1 MAAIIN
7 HSCNGNASR
16 SFIGDM
22 MILRATRDLDPNTE
36 IVVEYQAPVTSESR
50 MEPMNLW
57 RWGFQCTCEVC
68 QDLRNS
74 KKGVLIR
81 REKLRNDI
89 LSAFECMKPDTNK
102 IEAMLSKL
110 TATYRQPASVVP
122 RFSMWELYYT
132 LVTVYGVH
140 GQIEEAIDSSF
151 RTLESL
157 GYIIEGGRL
166 PHTPGKP
173 LLIKKWGLMQHGL
186 VGCWMGLA
194 IACHAMK
201 LDIAAQA
208 ESMRDSLT
216 RSVWVK
222 TRPSMKPTARSQK
235 DQTVFLSG
243 KSRGA
248 SRCEEIL
255 FLFNIGIS

>member
-208 ESMRDSLT
+208 EKYARLSYKICMGEDETFDETYSKESK
-216 RSVWVK
+216 RS
-222 TRPSMKPTARSQK
+222 
-235 DQTVFLSG
+235 DGFLVRE
-243 KSRGA
+243 K
-248 SRCEEIL
+248 
-255 FLFNIGIS
+255 